1 MLSEAMFVD
10 RAVLDNPW
18 WSTGSVAS
26 EYANSTPRQLL
37 SEFYRRIRNEDGPRR
52 ATLLMGPRRVGKTWL
67 MHHAIRQLLADGVC
81 DGMAIVFFSLDV
93 PVYHGA
99 GLEELV
105 HAAARITG
113 LSPKSDRMFVFFDEI
128 QYLKDWE
135 THLKTLVDAYPNLR
149 FVASGSAASALRTG
163 SRESG
168 AGRFSDLLLGPL
180 SFREYVGLKGLSDRF
195 GEQWLDTAEGRI
207 SFPAAESI
215 EEANRLFVAY
225 ANAGGYPELVLHPDA
240 EGDAPQLVQRDII
253 DKVLLRD
260 LPSLYHVDDV
270 RDLQAFFSY
279 LAFHTGSVQS
289 FETLAKGAGLTKHV
303 IGNFLRY
310 LEDAFLV
317 VRHDR
322 IDINAASLQRATQ
335 FKLYLC
341 NPSLRAAMF
350 QPVRNGTD
358 EAFGLVVETAISGQ
372 LGFGPERSL
381 WRYAN
386 WKIGRTRGEVDF
398 VRLHP
403 GTLKPERCFEVKW
416 SDGPFD
422 HVAELDRAI
431 DFVRKNGLKRLLVST
446 RTQQGVRHRDDV
458 EIVYAPTS
466 LIAYGMPESIVR

>member
-1 MLSEAMFVD
+1 MLSEDMFID
-10 RAVLDNPW
+10 RATLDNPW
-18 WSTGSVAS
+18 WNTGSVAP
-26 EYANSTPRQLL
+26 EYADSTPRLL
-37 SEFYRRIRNEDGPRR
+37 LPEFYRRIRDEEGPRR

-67 MHHAIRQLLADGVC
+67 MQHAVRQLLADKVC
-81 DGMAIVFFSLDV
+81 DAKSILFFSLDV

-105 HAAARITG
+105 HAGARMTG
-113 LSPKSDRMFVFFDEI
+113 KDPRRDRLFAFFDEI
-128 QYLKDWE
+128 QYLKNWE

-195 GEQWLDTAEGRI
+195 GEQSLETREGRMAI
-207 SFPAAESI
+207 PAAESV

-225 ANAGGYPELVLHPDA
+225 ANAGGYPELVLHPGAEKDA
-240 EGDAPQLVQRDII
+240 AQFVQRDIV

-279 LAFHTGSVQS
+279 VAFHTGSVQS
-289 FETLAKGAGLTKHV
+289 YESLSQGAGLTKHV

-322 IDINAASLQRATQ
+322 IDVNASSLQRAMQ

-341 NPSLRAAMF
+341 NASLSAAMF
-350 QPVRNGTD
+350 QPVRNAT
-358 EAFGLVVETAISGQ
+358 EPRFGHVVETAVSAQ
-372 LGFGPERSL
+372 LGFGPDRAL
-381 WRYAN
+381 WRSAN
-386 WKIGRTRGEVDF
+386 WKAGRKQGEVDF
-398 VRLHP
+398 VHLHP
-403 GTLKPERCFEVKW
+403 GTQRPDRCFEVKW

-422 HVAELDRAI
+422 HVAELDKAV
-431 DFVRKNGLKRLLVST
+431 DFVRRNKMKRLLATT
-446 RTQQGVRHRDDV
+446 RTQLGVRQCDDI
-458 EIVYAPTS
+458 EIVYVPTS
-466 LIAYGMPESIVR
+466 LFAYALPGIFD